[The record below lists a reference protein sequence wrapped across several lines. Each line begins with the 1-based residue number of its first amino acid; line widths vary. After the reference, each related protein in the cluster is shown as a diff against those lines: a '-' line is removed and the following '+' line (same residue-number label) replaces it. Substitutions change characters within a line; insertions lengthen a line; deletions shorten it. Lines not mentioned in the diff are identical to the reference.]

1 MSRNDI
7 TGDSLVSKAATE
19 EYRTNLERVFG
30 VKKPWYIR
38 RDEEA
43 RHKLPCVFCENNIK
57 HESCINKM
65 PTVVDVDL
73 P

>member
-7 TGDSLVSKAATE
+7 TGDSLVSKAATD

-38 RDEEA
+38 RDEQAQQEQTSEHRQAEA
-43 RHKLPCVFCENNIK
+43 GQASATDER
-57 HESCINKM
+57 
-65 PTVVDVDL
+65 
-73 P
+73 

>member
-38 RDEEA
+38 RDEQAQQEQA
-43 RHKLPCVFCENNIK
+43 SEHRQA
-57 HESCINKM
+57 ESGQASA
-65 PTVVDVDL
+65 TDER
-73 P
+73 

>member
-30 VKKPWYIR
+30 VKKPWYIL
-38 RDEEA
+38 RDEQQS
-43 RHKLPCVFCENNIK
+43 KCPFCGEPEVSM
-57 HESCINKM
+57 HDCQT
-65 PTVVDVDL
+65 PRQ